1 MAKSMSLNAAAG
13 LSGMLKAGHKHL
25 DGVDSVTL
33 RNIEAAQQLSSIVA
47 SSLGM
52 NINEFMD

>member
-1 MAKSMSLNAAAG
+1 MSLNAAAG